1 MDRTF
6 VGRRTEL
13 AMLRR
18 GLDEASQGYPE
29 IIVMEGPAGIGKT
42 ALLTEFLEGVDRRR
56 ILRASGEELE
66 QDLPFGI
73 AEQLFT
79 EASASLPD
87 WLDGPEQVAGT
98 SDLIRIGGAIA
109 ELLGRRQADGVVV
122 LAVDDIHWGDAVS
135 LQALALGLRRLRD
148 DKVLTLL
155 SMRDGAVEGLPGGL
169 QRLVTGARGARLRLT
184 GLHHREIRA
193 LGAAMGVGWLSG
205 RAAARL
211 HHHTGGNPLHART
224 LLEELPGDSFQNIGQ
239 PLPAPRSFRLL
250 VLGRLATCHPSTRDL
265 VMAASVFGTRCP
277 LELARRLAQIDDPL
291 PALDQAIAARLL
303 EERPTATERLV
314 AFPHPL
320 VQSAIYH
327 DLGPVRRAALHA
339 RAAMLAEDE
348 RAMLRHSIAAAQG
361 TDPSL
366 AAKVADLADRQ
377 AATGSWLPAAD
388 NLLAAARLSAVR
400 VTRERF
406 ALQAIEHLLLAGSTS
421 EAATIARSISTF
433 AAGSRR
439 DYILGRLAL
448 VEGRQADARA
458 RLSAAWDRRGVAG
471 EGELTA
477 AIAEQLALLELTQL
491 NGEEATVWA
500 RRALEAAPAGAAVP
514 SNRLDILAIA
524 LAISGKPAEALAVT
538 ASLPTVPAVAGP
550 ERLDGLV
557 GRGAVRLW
565 TDDLPSARR
574 DLALAAAA
582 YRQRRGPLPFGPLAL
597 AFLAESEYRLG
608 AWDDAIAHAKLAVS
622 TSIDADQSWP
632 VAISS
637 AIAAFA
643 LAGRGALETAEAHLR
658 LARTFLRSLD
668 AATAT
673 AYVATAE
680 AVVASVADDQR
691 GVVAALRPL
700 TAINQSG
707 LTEPGLLPWR
717 ELYVEALARL
727 GAYAT
732 AESVLQDLEVSA
744 ARRARRS
751 SLAGAARA
759 RGNLEAA
766 RGRPDLAEAAF
777 VDGLDQLAVLPMPF
791 DRGLLETAYGRL
803 LRRVGR
809 RAAAVAQLEAARA
822 EFARLNARLLLDRCD
837 QELRACGRTSA
848 KRRTRPISRLTP
860 QELAVSRLVASGMT
874 NRQAA
879 DNLVV
884 SIKTVEFHL
893 RNAFSKLEVESRT
906 QLALRLRQQEA
917 ARSRA
922 DERAHPS
929 RRFWEPD
936 AEQELPW
943 RRLLPH

>member
-18 GLDEASQGYPE
+18 GLDEASQGYPK

-56 ILRASGEELE
+56 ILHASGEELE

-73 AEQLFT
+73 AEQLF
-79 EASASLPD
+79 AGAGAPMPD
-87 WLDGPEQVAGT
+87 WLDGPGQAAGA

-109 ELLGRRQADGVVV
+109 DLLGRRQADGVVV
-122 LAVDDIHWGDAVS
+122 LAVDDVHWGDAVS

-169 QRLVTGARGARLRLT
+169 QRLATGARGTRLRLT
-184 GLHHREIRA
+184 GLRHREIRA
-193 LGAAMGVGWLSG
+193 LGAAMGVGLLSD

-250 VLGRLATCHPSTRDL
+250 VLGRLATCQPSARDL
-265 VMAASVFGTRCP
+265 VMATSVFGTRCP
-277 LELARRLAQIDDPL
+277 LELARQLAQIDDPL

-320 VQSAIYH
+320 IQSAVYH
-327 DLGPVRRAALHA
+327 DLGPVRRTALHA

-366 AAKVADLADRQ
+366 AAKVAAVANRQ

-406 ALQAIEHLLLAGSTS
+406 VLQAIEHLLLAGSTS

-458 RLSAAWDRRGVAG
+458 RLSAAWDRRGAAD
-471 EGELTA
+471 EGELA
-477 AIAEQLALLELTQL
+477 VAIAEQLALLELTQL
-491 NGEEATVWA
+491 NGEGATVWA
-500 RRALEAAPAGAAVP
+500 RRALAAAPVVATVP

-524 LAISGKPAEALAVT
+524 LAISGKPTEALAVT
-538 ASLPTVPAVAGP
+538 ASLPTSQPGP

-637 AIAAFA
+637 AITAFA
-643 LAGRGALETAEAHLR
+643 LAGRGALETAAAHLR
-658 LARTFLRSLD
+658 LARTHLRSLD

-680 AVVASVADDQR
+680 AMVAAVADDQR

-700 TAINQSG
+700 IAINQSG

-727 GAYAT
+727 GSYAA
-732 AESVLQDLEVSA
+732 AEAVLQDLEVSA

-777 VDGLDQLAVLPMPF
+777 VDGLDQLAALPMPF

-837 QELRACGRTSA
+837 QELRACGRTAA

-893 RNAFSKLEVESRT
+893 RNAFSKLDVESRT
-906 QLALRLRQQEA
+906 QLALRLRQEA
-917 ARSRA
+917 AGSRT

-929 RRFWEPD
+929 GRFWEAD
-936 AEQELPW
+936 AEQEMPW
-943 RRLLPH
+943 LRLLPH